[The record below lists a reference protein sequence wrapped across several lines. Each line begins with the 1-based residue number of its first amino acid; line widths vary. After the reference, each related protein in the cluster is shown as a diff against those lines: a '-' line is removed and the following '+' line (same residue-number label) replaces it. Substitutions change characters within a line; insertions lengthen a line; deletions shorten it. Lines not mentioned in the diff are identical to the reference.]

1 MADKFN
7 YSFDVKSLIPE
18 YDESDVQK
26 RFSIQE
32 LLGIKTGKQQYRK
45 SGYDLIQLYNFSKKN
60 SNK

>member
-18 YDESDVQK
+18 YDESDVPK

-32 LLGIKTGKQQYRK
+32 LFGIKMGKQQHKR

>member
-18 YDESDVQK
+18 YDESDVKK

-32 LLGIKTGKQQYRK
+32 FLGIKLGKQQYRR

>member
-1 MADKFN
+1 MAQKFN
-7 YSFDVKSLIPE
+7 YSFHTRSLIPDYNE
-18 YDESDVQK
+18 NEVKK

-32 LLGIKTGKQQYRK
+32 LLGFKMRKQQYRK